1 MLAVSSNLVTPA
13 TSTAID
19 GGSAANGNPFG
30 LRILRQVP
38 AQPGF
43 IAFATCSA
51 GVIKP
56 RIIVTNAH
64 CLKKSNTEAINPSSY
79 VIYPPGV
86 NATATPTTF
95 SATQVFVRPGFNYE
109 TTAVQPNDIAFLITD
124 RDVGPQSISGLAT
137 REEIDEFIKN
147 KTPLAWFGYGTSAT
161 SETTNDPRTALGL
174 ATGFAR
180 TNDVTFGPGGFQPP
194 GRPCPGDSGSP
205 IITKNA
211 IGQDVLVAVTA
222 GAGPDCQVIAT
233 SEWSAIGPIVSAYPD
248 LIDAAFVA
256 AGYPLLPSEPTG
268 VRATVGK
275 TQTVVNW
282 QPPARNATAVRG
294 YRVMDGPR
302 ELCRVD
308 AAARSCSIASLDSA
322 GAGNLRVQAL
332 NGASEG
338 ALSGRASVGQVRQ
351 VQCYNPKKYAGKK
364 LPSLA
369 QLRRVAKF
377 YDPPCPAGLKRVR

>member
-1 MLAVSSNLVTPA
+1 MVSSSVIAPP

-19 GGSAANGNPFG
+19 GGAAANGNPFG

-43 IAFATCSA
+43 IAFVTCSA

-56 RIIVTNAH
+56 RVIVTNAH
-64 CLKKSNTEAINPSSY
+64 CLKKSNTEANNPSSY

-109 TTAVQPNDIAFLITD
+109 TTAVQPNDIAFLVTD
-124 RDVGPQSISGLAT
+124 RDVGPQSINGLAT
-137 REEIDEFIKN
+137 RDEIDEFIKN

-161 SETTNDPRTALGL
+161 SETTNDPRTSLGL

-233 SEWSAIGPIVSAYPD
+233 SDWSAIGPIASAYPD
-248 LIDAAFVA
+248 LIDAAFAA
-256 AGYPLLPSEPTG
+256 AGYPLLPSEPTA
-268 VRATVGK
+268 VKATAGK
-275 TQTVVNW
+275 TSTAISW
-282 QPPARNATAVRG
+282 QQPARNPSAVSS
-294 YRVMDGPR
+294 YRVMEGPR
-302 ELCRVD
+302 ELCRVEG
-308 AAARSCSIASLDSA
+308 AARSCSIASLSA
-322 GAGNLRVQAL
+322 AAAANLRVQAL
-332 NGASEG
+332 NGVGEG
-338 ALSGRASVGQVRQ
+338 GLSVRASVEQVKQ
-351 VQCYNPKKYAGKK
+351 IQCYNPKKYAGKK

-369 QLRRVAKF
+369 QLRKVSKF